1 MKSLLIKSSIAQPII
16 VVLLLACS
24 LSCNNKNDCTQIV
37 KDGDDTC
44 FSVTYNNISTVF
56 SLLSDKTFMSNKTL
70 PDSAYLYIEVL
81 DMGVYCSF
89 ILSDSKA
96 YMHGVKWTKQEETI
110 KLNSIDR
117 VLLLRILSGVYITHD
132 FNIILSKKPCAPRSD
147 GRVDLKVTV
156 YDKGNEI
163 RDRINLSPET
173 DGYKVIYTKEY
184 DLLIYI
190 IKKYREKFE
199 DDVYYESAEKTEF
212 KFL

>member
-1 MKSLLIKSSIAQPII
+1 MKSSLIKSSIAQPII
-16 VVLLLACS
+16 VVLLLACTF
-24 LSCNNKNDCTQIV
+24 SCSNKNDCAQTV
-37 KDGDDTC
+37 KNGDDTC
-44 FSVTYNNISTVF
+44 FSMTYNNISTVF
-56 SLLSDKTFMSNKTL
+56 SLLSDKTFMSNETL
-70 PDSAYLYIEVL
+70 LDSAYLYIEVP

-117 VLLLRILSGVYITHD
+117 VLLLRILSGVYMTHD
-132 FNIILSKKPCAPRSD
+132 FNIIVSKKPCNRRCD

-163 RDRINLSPET
+163 RDRINLKPET

-190 IKKYREKFE
+190 IKKYCEKFK
-199 DDVYYESAEKTEF
+199 DDVYDKSAEKTEF

>member
-1 MKSLLIKSSIAQPII
+1 MKSLLIKFSILYSII

-44 FSVTYNNISTVF
+44 FSVTYNNISTV
-56 SLLSDKTFMSNKTL
+56 LSVLSNKTL
-70 PDSAYLYIEVL
+70 LDSAYLYIEVP
-81 DMGVYCSF
+81 DKGVYCSF

-117 VLLLRILSGVYITHD
+117 VLLLRILSGVYMTHD
-132 FNIILSKKPCAPRSD
+132 FNIIVSKKPCNRRCD

-163 RDRINLSPET
+163 RDRINLKPET

-184 DLLIYI
+184 DLLIYM
-190 IKKYREKFE
+190 IKKYCEKFK